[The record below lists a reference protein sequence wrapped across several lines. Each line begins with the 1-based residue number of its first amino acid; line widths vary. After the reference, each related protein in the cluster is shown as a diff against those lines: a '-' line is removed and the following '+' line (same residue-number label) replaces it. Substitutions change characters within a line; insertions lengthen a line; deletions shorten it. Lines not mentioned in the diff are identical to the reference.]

1 MRKKLLQNRSK
12 NNFEIIDNNGMI
24 VDKPFTNAISEDK
37 KQRDFPIKEESN
49 LDILF
54 NELRHYLNHALV
66 LYLEFYQDINA
77 KQISMAQIS
86 GSVLGTTSTSL
97 TFNGYIFDPDHMTES
112 QQLDFLKKHDL
123 TYREALKHSSKLIM
137 NQVKAFIIKNKI
149 NTIISWGHCL
159 DYKVLENEGYQDI
172 IPSKM
177 KTFDLEE
184 ILAEAN
190 GNSNNLSLNLGKFC
204 SVLNFKNHGK
214 WHNSMD
220 DVKMIKKICDLYL
233 STLVV
238 APRSENNFS
247 TLGSD
252 NDSLTLVAPA
262 ED

>member
-1 MRKKLLQNRSK
+1 
-12 NNFEIIDNNGMI
+12 
-24 VDKPFTNAISEDK
+24 
-37 KQRDFPIKEESN
+37 
-49 LDILF
+49 
-54 NELRHYLNHALV
+54 
-66 LYLEFYQDINA
+66 
-77 KQISMAQIS
+77 
-86 GSVLGTTSTSL
+86 
-97 TFNGYIFDPDHMTES
+97 
-112 QQLDFLKKHDL
+112 
-123 TYREALKHSSKLIM
+123 M

-159 DYKVLENEGYQDI
+159 DYKVLENEGYQDM